1 MTDTFDSTDRD
12 QTGCEN
18 NFFIGLVP
26 DQDGI
31 KVASSTLAV
40 AVMAAAF
47 QFNEFSF
54 IPIKFQAWNKLR
66 K

>member
-1 MTDTFDSTDRD
+1 MIAQIEIKQAARTI
-12 QTGCEN
+12 
-18 NFFIGLVP
+18 FIGFVP